1 MNEKHIEDLITS
13 LYDMVQDARALPLA
27 ADKCILER
35 DKALDLL
42 DEIIAQL
49 PAELKQSRTIVESRN
64 ELIGQARREAE
75 NIIHRAR
82 EEAEML
88 VSQQAIYQ
96 EAKRQCTELVEETKS
111 QIDQLQQASNEYMED
126 ALRRT
131 EEAIMQSLGEVQETR
146 AKFQVLIN
154 KEPVEAMYF
163 SIIQITHHRS
173 GENDLLIVR
182 GHVAVGIENIRTAP
196 ITEAPLAR
204 LVTRDETKLGVLFK
218 IVDISAHIVIIFRE
232 DGRVAVV
239 LIKLI
244 GHFDDGASPAARA
257 AAASDIRRGVLD
269 VTADGVLTV
278 GNVLQPFFV

>member
-13 LYDMVQDARALPLA
+13 LYDMIQDARALPLA

-35 DKALDLL
+35 DKTLDLL

-49 PAELKQSRTIVESRN
+49 PAELKQSRTIVDSRN

-96 EAKRQCTELVEETKS
+96 EAKRQCTELVEQTMA

-131 EEAIMQSLGEVQETR
+131 EEALAQSLGEVQETR
-146 AKFQVLIN
+146 SRFQKLIN
-154 KEPVEAMYF
+154 KETVEA
-163 SIIQITHHRS
+163 
-173 GENDLLIVR
+173 V
-182 GHVAVGIENIRTAP
+182 
-196 ITEAPLAR
+196 
-204 LVTRDETKLGVLFK
+204 
-218 IVDISAHIVIIFRE
+218 
-232 DGRVAVV
+232 
-239 LIKLI
+239 
-244 GHFDDGASPAARA
+244 
-257 AAASDIRRGVLD
+257 
-269 VTADGVLTV
+269 
-278 GNVLQPFFV
+278 